1 MESRGTHG
9 LIAVKSNA
17 DLNREAKAEA
27 DRQRREIE
35 GDENSSELMGIAAYI
50 NRCWEAALRAKESR
64 INNIIINS
72 LRQRNGEYD
81 PDKLQRIRDYGG
93 SEIYMLLTSVKCR
106 AAEGWIKDVLI
117 PPGEKPWGLDPTPI
131 PDLPE
136 DKRKEIDRLVIFEAK
151 ERMLATG
158 DPDAIT
164 AEEMEDRLYD
174 LWDETLEDTLK
185 KSRKVVGIIE
195 KQIEDELVEGN
206 YYNSLV
212 EFINDV
218 VTFPTA
224 FMKGPI
230 YEKVPLLQW
239 NFQGG
244 GAEPVIT
251 EKIIRRYKRVSP
263 FDVFPSPGARSVQD
277 GFLIERHRI
286 RKGDIL
292 QMIGVPGFNAKMIG
306 KLLKEFEN
314 RGNLFD
320 YQSGVDQER
329 REAEKR
335 DWEEDDPVHMM
346 VGLEYWGPV
355 PSNLLREWGVKGIVD
370 DGRDYNVQVWMFD
383 RYVIMA
389 RLNPHP
395 LGRRPYYGTSFE
407 KVNDSIWGK
416 GIPQLMRDIQDI
428 CNASARSLVNNMAVA
443 SGPQV
448 EVMTDRLDPSEDAEN
463 IYPWKIWKT
472 KDDGLH
478 GKPAVQFFQPNP
490 MTDGLLKVYDYFFKQ
505 ASEVSGIPAYIYGSP
520 EVSGAGRTASGLGM
534 LMNAASKALK
544 EVIKHIDD
552 DVTRLSIYDHY
563 IQKML
568 FDDDTP
574 MGGDVNVIARASEYL
589 IIAEQL
595 AVRRTEFLE
604 KTTND
609 YDMSIIGMQG
619 RAAILR
625 ELAKGLKLPE
635 GNIVPTERELMEMQ
649 QEQRAREEQS
659 QEQELAKGR
668 AEIAQTVAGAN
679 AQAME
684 MQEAMAG
691 AEDEGSPT
699 PKGTPESPAAR
710 RADGAKR
717 GVVES

>member
-9 LIAVKSNA
+9 LIVVKSNA
-17 DLNREAKAEA
+17 DLDKEEKAEA
-27 DRQRREIE
+27 DRRQRLIE
-35 GDENSSELMGIAAYI
+35 GNENSEELRGLASYI
-50 NRCWEAALRAKESR
+50 NKCWEAALRAKESR
-64 INNIIINS
+64 INTILINS

-81 PDKLQRIRDYGG
+81 PGKLQRIRDYGG
-93 SEIYMLLTSVKCR
+93 SEIYMLLTNVKCR

-117 PPGEKPWGLDPTPI
+117 PPGEKPWGLEPTPI
-131 PDLPE
+131 PDLPAE
-136 DKRKEIDRLVIFEAK
+136 KKKEIDQLVLFEAK
-151 ERMLATG
+151 EQMLQAG
-158 DPDAIT
+158 SFDAVS
-164 AEEMEDRLYD
+164 AEDMTDRLYD

-185 KSRKVVGIIE
+185 KSRKVVSIIE
-195 KQIEDELVEGN
+195 RQIEDELVEGN
-206 YYNSLV
+206 YYNALI
-212 EFINDV
+212 EFMNDI

-230 YEKVPLLQW
+230 YEKIPLLQW
-239 NFQGG
+239 NFQGT
-244 GAEPVIT
+244 GATPVVR
-251 EKIIRRYKRVSP
+251 EKIVRRYKRVSP
-263 FDVFPSPGARSVQD
+263 FDIFPSPGARSMQD
-277 GFLIERHRI
+277 GFVIERHRV
-286 RKGDIL
+286 RKGDLL
-292 QMIGVPGFNAKMIG
+292 QMIGVPGFDAKMIG
-306 KLLKEFEN
+306 KLLKAFEN
-314 RGNLFD
+314 RGNIFD

-335 DWEEDDPVHMM
+335 DWEVDDPVDMM
-346 VGLEYWGPV
+346 VGIEFWGPV
-355 PSNLLREWGVKGIVD
+355 PAHHLKEWGVKDIID
-370 DGRDYNVQVWMFD
+370 DGREYNVQVWMFD
-383 RYVIMA
+383 RFVIMA

-428 CNASARSLVNNMAVA
+428 CNASARSLVNNMAIA

-463 IYPWKIWKT
+463 VYPWKIWKT

-478 GKPAVQFFQPNP
+478 GKPAIQFFQPNP

-552 DVTRLSIYDHY
+552 DVTRPSIYDHFV
-563 IQKML
+563 QKML
-568 FDDDTP
+568 FDEDTP
-574 MGGDVNVIARASEYL
+574 MGGDINVIARASEYL

-604 KTTND
+604 KTTNE
-609 YDMSIIGMQG
+609 YDMQIIGMQG

-625 ELAKGLKLPE
+625 ELAKSLKLPE
-635 GNIVPTERELMEMQ
+635 GNIVPTERELAEMQAQQKQ
-649 QEQRAREEQS
+649 QEQQM
-659 QEQELAKGR
+659 QEQQMAMGNVQLAQ
-668 AEIAQTVAGAN
+668 AVAGL
-679 AQAME
+679 E
-684 MQEAMAG
+684 QEAMPPM
-691 AEDEGSPT
+691 EEGSPT
-699 PKGTPESPAAR
+699 PQGTPEAPAAR
-710 RADGAKR
+710 RPDGAKR